1 MLNLTTNFFQYSSST
16 SLSTYEKRV
25 IWIIFLTSNSL
36 SLLGSLFI
44 LASMLCFNSM
54 LRKLPSRLILYLTIC
69 SLLNSIG
76 NLISFSQL
84 QRKNLIPCLVQA
96 VIIQVFGVGTFLWI
110 VVIAFNLYMVVVHH
124 VLSMNKFEK
133 YYHIFCWG
141 ICFSLSFL
149 PIITSS
155 YGPVEGQLWCWI
167 SVEKNVLWGHMWRF
181 VCFFL
186 PLYICLGIIV
196 VLYARVYYAIKSIVP
211 EEPEESGV
219 SESILRKLKAYPI
232 VFLLVWLFPTIN
244 RIFNWVAQDVAFVL
258 LLLSVLTSPL
268 EGFLNAFVYG
278 LHTDLRNK
286 FKQVLIR
293 NGCCLWLSLSDDSNY
308 EEELVYTED
317 DNDPSVL
324 NAFSV
329 SYGTA
334 PESEN
339 KRKNN
344 DYD

>member
-1 MLNLTTNFFQYSSST
+1 MLNLTTDILQAT
-16 SLSTYEKRV
+16 PTELSTHEKRA

-44 LASMLCFNSM
+44 LASMMCFSSM
-54 LRKLPSRLILYLTIC
+54 LKKLPSRLILYLTIC
-69 SLLNSIG
+69 SLLSCIG
-76 NLISFSQL
+76 SLISFYQFQMKAL
-84 QRKNLIPCLVQA
+84 GIPCLVQA

-149 PIITSS
+149 PVITGS

-196 VLYARVYYAIKSIVP
+196 VLYARVYYAIKSIVQSD
-211 EEPEESGV
+211 ESEV
-219 SESILRKLKAYPI
+219 SGRILRKLKAYPL
-232 VFLLVWLFPTIN
+232 VFLLVWILPTIN

-268 EGFLNAFVYG
+268 EGFLNALVYG

-286 FKQVLIR
+286 FKQVLLR
-293 NGCCLWLSLSDDSNY
+293 KGCCVWFSLKDDSNHNE

-324 NAFSV
+324 NATSI
-329 SYGTA
+329 SYGT
-334 PESEN
+334 PESES
-339 KRKNN
+339 KRRNN